1 LAFEGFC
8 KRLDNMSAN
17 DANRDEDILAQK
29 EAIEAQIRRE
39 NPLISDRED
48 FTQLETD
55 YQNDEAYLSKVKL
68 LKDTYSHIRRVR
80 PDGNCFFRAVG
91 FAFMEQLLSDK
102 KGKLVKFMDKIRP
115 TKEEMVKMG
124 FPVFT
129 MEDFFDTFMETL
141 ESLQQDSADLKSLL
155 QTFNDD
161 GQSNYL
167 IVFMRLLTSLNIKAQ
182 HEFYQNFLEGGQ
194 TVEDFCANEVEPM
207 FKESDH
213 IHIIAFCQQSGVNVR
228 VTYLD
233 RGSNKEAVP
242 HDFPEGSVPDVHL
255 LYKPGHYDI
264 VYPKQA

>member
-1 LAFEGFC
+1 MSSATEG
-8 KRLDNMSAN
+8 
-17 DANRDEDILAQK
+17 NRDDEIMAQK
-29 EAIEAQIRRE
+29 EAIEAEIRKE

-48 FTQLETD
+48 FTLLEKV
-55 YQNDEAYLSKVKL
+55 YENDEAYLSKVRL
-68 LKDTYSHIRRVR
+68 LKNAYGGFRRVR

-91 FAFMEQLLSDK
+91 FAYLEQLLNDK
-102 KGKLVKFMDKIRP
+102 RGKLVKFMDKIRP
-115 TKEEMVKMG
+115 TKEEMIKMG
-124 FPVFT
+124 FPQFT
-129 MEDFFDTFMETL
+129 MEDFFDTFMDTLETL
-141 ESLQQDSADLKSLL
+141 QKDTSDLNTLL

-161 GQSNYL
+161 GMSNYL

-194 TVEDFCANEVEPM
+194 TVEEFCCNEVEPM

-242 HDFPEGSVPDVHL
+242 HDFPEGSDPDVHL

-264 VYPKQA
+264 VYPKK